1 MPSRSDQQPEAKE
14 PINSV
19 DRHIESCLLRITSL
33 PATSWSVQPGV
44 SVTGPLLL
52 TCLDVKIT
60 FSFGWIENHLS
71 E

>member
-1 MPSRSDQQPEAKE
+1 MPSRSDQQPGAME

-19 DRHIESCLLRITSL
+19 DRSCLLRITSL